1 MAEEKKNIYFLGIGG
16 IGMSAL
22 ARYFK
27 AKGYAVAGYDRVAS
41 ALTLELEAEQI
52 PVHYE
57 DDVRLIPDPFKVSA
71 DTRVVFTPAVPTS
84 MSEMEWFKANGFEL
98 LKRSQLLGEVTRM
111 QQGLCV
117 AGTHGK
123 TTTSTMLAH
132 LLRNSAVDCN
142 AFLGGISKNFQKNLL
157 LSEKSNLV
165 VIEAD
170 EYDRSFWTLSPQMA
184 VITAVDADHLDIYG
198 TEENYRASFE
208 TFTSLIRPGGVL
220 LMKKGLP
227 IKPELAEDVRLFS
240 YSVEEGDF
248 HADNIRIGNGEIVFD
263 FITPEGVV
271 ENITLGVPVYVNI
284 ENGVAAMAIAWLNG
298 VSEEELRKGMSTF
311 RGVKRRF
318 DFHLKGDDIVFLD
331 DYAHHPKEL
340 SSSIESVRSL
350 YQNRKLTVVFQPHLY
365 TRTRDLADEFAEALS
380 KADELI
386 LLEIYPARELPI
398 PGVTSQML
406 LDKVD
411 LDNKRLMSKE
421 ELVRSADVADYDV
434 LLMVGAGD
442 LDLLV
447 PEITQKLESRFC
459 RKSC

>member
-84 MSEMEWFKANGFEL
+84 MSEMEWFKENGFEL